1 MSVIDL
7 ITRVDAICK
16 KYDKYDVDKH
26 RESDNVSGDD
36 AFARLYGAVEANVD
50 TALQVSHC
58 FPLFTWLLGLWVLV
72 FSWFC
77 YVFFRLSMRKS
88 LFVWREK
95 KRQRG
100 GNKRKMIGTFFFLEF
115 SVISLV
121 QLLVFLSV
129 WLLKKL
135 EEESLN
141 ICLVLLFLFSYSIAK
156 KVIEMVILRLR
167 K

>member
-1 MSVIDL
+1 MRYARNTINTTLTSTGNPTTSLGTMPLLVYTAPLKPTLMLRFRFLTVFRFLHGFWVYGFWFFRDFVMFSSDFL
-7 ITRVDAICK
+7 CVSPCLFDEKRK
-16 KYDKYDVDKH
+16 
-26 RESDNVSGDD
+26 DNVEEI
-36 AFARLYGAVEANVD
+36 RER
-50 TALQVSHC
+50 
-58 FPLFTWLLGLWVLV
+58 WLGL
-72 FSWFC
+72 
-77 YVFFRLSMRKS
+77 
-88 LFVWREK
+88 
-95 KRQRG
+95 
-100 GNKRKMIGTFFFLEF
+100 FFFLEF

-156 KVIEMVILRLR
+156 KVIEMGILRLR

>member
-1 MSVIDL
+1 
-7 ITRVDAICK
+7 
-16 KYDKYDVDKH
+16 
-26 RESDNVSGDD
+26 
-36 AFARLYGAVEANVD
+36 
-50 TALQVSHC
+50 
-58 FPLFTWLLGLWVLV
+58 
-72 FSWFC
+72 
-77 YVFFRLSMRKS
+77 
-88 LFVWREK
+88 
-95 KRQRG
+95 
-100 GNKRKMIGTFFFLEF
+100 MIGTFFFLEF